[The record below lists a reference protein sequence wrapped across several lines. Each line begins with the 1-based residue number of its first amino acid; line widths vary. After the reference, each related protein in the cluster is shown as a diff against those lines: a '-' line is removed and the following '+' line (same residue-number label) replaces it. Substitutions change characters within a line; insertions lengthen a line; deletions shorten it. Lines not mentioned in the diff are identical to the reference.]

1 MLPADLIEPEIV
13 REGGQVKMRGQ
24 STRVRGCT
32 IREASWRGLGVE
44 QSQEMAEAAGR
55 GRGHQ
60 EGVRN
65 WKPMP
70 GGWGERERE
79 DLS

>member
-1 MLPADLIEPEIV
+1 MSRMLPADLIEPEIV

-24 STRVRGCT
+24 SARVRSCT

-44 QSQEMAEAAGR
+44 QSQERAEAAGR

-60 EGVRN
+60 E
-65 WKPMP
+65 
-70 GGWGERERE
+70 
-79 DLS
+79 